1 MNALLWWLLLL
12 TQDSDS
18 STLESQS
25 DISSMEDESPEP
37 YNLTVEELLEERLAQ
52 FDATLVALNVELYE
66 MEAAVN
72 RSAQLHLI
80 SKPMASK
87 LAYTL
92 LHPSLYRLVKGVG
105 QSIAGLVQMATQL
118 KAANLLS
125 YAQEEFVL
133 IRVSKDSDGQWD
145 MDLEAT
151 PMMQQFKQNY
161 EKAFNLNQRNV
172 RSFEYECTASQQTD
186 MWTSPLVLLAILLNY
201 Q

>member
-1 MNALLWWLLLL
+1 MNALLWWLLLR

-18 STLESQS
+18 SSLESQS

-72 RSAQLHLI
+72 NSAQLNLI

-105 QSIAGLVQMATQL
+105 QSIDGLVQMATQL
-118 KAANLLS
+118 KAASNMQTLAS
-125 YAQEEFVL
+125 YCVNSPGVMTMSHSLFAQVR
-133 IRVSKDSDGQWD
+133 IWTVSGIWIQK
-145 MDLEAT
+145 
-151 PMMQQFKQNY
+151 
-161 EKAFNLNQRNV
+161 
-172 RSFEYECTASQQTD
+172 
-186 MWTSPLVLLAILLNY
+186 PLP
-201 Q
+201 